1 MLVDREGASLSDAL
15 KDRQRPN
22 TSNFMAEDKIRIES
36 LQQGLQAFEPS
47 QPFCSMERTN
57 WEFGKYLH
65 SRLCTGSCP
74 PPWDGR
80 VLQREDL
87 ARVVIEYR

>member
-15 KDRQRPN
+15 KDRQRSN
-22 TSNFMAEDKIRIES
+22 TSNFMAEDKVRIES
-36 LQQGLQAFEPS
+36 LQPGLQAFEPS

-74 PPWDGR
+74 PRHGMGACFSARIW
-80 VLQREDL
+80 RE
-87 ARVVIEYR
+87 